1 MAEPLPPAHRP
12 LPTGPLP
19 TSPLPTQLSRRD
31 FLAATAASS
40 AALLA
45 GCRRGPAAPPA
56 GSAELGPIEARL
68 NIYNWSDY
76 IAPEVV
82 PGFEREFGV
91 AVGYDTYESSEEM
104 VAKLEAG
111 AAGYDLVV
119 PPTYAVTVLH
129 DSGLLAPLSRRY
141 LPNLVNLAPVFRG
154 LPHDPANDFTVP
166 WQWGMT
172 GIAWRTDLIPEVP
185 ESWAIFLDPGRR
197 GRMTMLDDQRDV
209 IGAFLRLRGHSIN
222 SIVPDELQA
231 ARRDAVAAKAN
242 LKAYLSA
249 PVKGQLIAG
258 DVWLA
263 QLWDGDAAQARKEQP
278 ALSWVLPKEGSTL
291 WIDSLVVPARAPHP
305 RAAHEF
311 INYTLRPKVGAAIS
325 AATGYGTPNLAALP
339 LLASPIPYPSANQL
353 ARLEIQMDLG
363 RASWLWDEAWT
374 QIKSA

>member
-1 MAEPLPPAHRP
+1 VAEPLLPAHRP
-12 LPTGPLP
+12 LPTDH
-19 TSPLPTQLSRRD
+19 SRRE
-31 FLAATAASS
+31 FLAATTAS
-40 AALLA
+40 LLA
-45 GCRRGPAAPPA
+45 ACRRGPATPPA
-56 GSAELGPIEARL
+56 GSAELGPIEPRL

-91 AVGYDTYESSEEM
+91 GVSYDTYESSEEM
-104 VAKLEAG
+104 VAKLVAG

-119 PPTYAVTVLH
+119 PPTYAVTVLR

-141 LPNLVNLAPVFRG
+141 LPNLDNLAPVFRG

-185 ESWAIFLDPGRR
+185 ESWAVFLDAGRR

-222 SIVPDELQA
+222 SAEPSELEA

-278 ALSWVLPKEGSTL
+278 ALDWVLPKEGSTL

-311 INYTLRPKVGAAIS
+311 INYILRPEVGAAIS
-325 AATGYGTPNLAALP
+325 AATGYGSPNRAALP

-353 ARLEIQMDLG
+353 ARLEIQKDLG
-363 RASWLWDEAWT
+363 RASWLWDEVWT
-374 QIKSA
+374 RIKNA